1 MAKNETR
8 RLNPSSIAED
18 IEIHAALKDI
28 SGYTPANPAFAKT
41 ALDALRTALVAK
53 QEAEAQAAAAYETA
67 RDELVAAQWDFH
79 NGVLGAKAQVIA
91 QYGPNSNEVQ
101 AMKLKKKTEYKSP
114 KRKTTPKS

>member
-18 IEIHAALKDI
+18 IEIHDALKGI
-28 SGYTPANPAFAKT
+28 SGYAPANPAFAKT

-53 QEAEAQAAAAYETA
+53 AEAEAQAAAAYETA
-67 RDELVAAQWDFH
+67 RDEHVAAQWDYH
-79 NGVLGAKAQVIA
+79 NGVLGAKAQIIA

-101 AMKLKKKTEYKSP
+101 AVKLKKKTEYKSP